1 MSSLYFIHAPMNSS
15 KSAQLLMTAHN
26 YEERNHRVLIVK
38 PAVDTRDGVYVQS
51 RALDVKREVDLVITP
66 DDHWHIFKEVEGS
79 DYAAVLVD
87 EAQFLTAKQVDE
99 LGEIVD
105 DLNIPVLAY
114 GLRTDA
120 FSNLFEGS
128 KRLLE
133 IADKFQELKTI
144 CPCCG
149 KKAIIN
155 MRLNENNQPVF
166 DGEQVSPGTH
176 YLPVCRKYF
185 KKLQQDYLQGNNI
198 VIEV

>member
-1 MSSLYFIHAPMNSS
+1 MASLYFISAPMNSS

-38 PAVDTRDGVYVQS
+38 PTVDTRDGVYVQS
-51 RALDVKREVDLVITP
+51 RALDVKRSVDLVITP
-66 DDHWHIFKEVEGS
+66 NDHWHVFKEVEGT

-87 EAQFLTAKQVDE
+87 EAQFLTESQVDE

-105 DLNIPVLAY
+105 DLGIPVLAY

-120 FSNLFEGS
+120 FTNLFPGS
-128 KRLLE
+128 KRLFE

-155 MRLNENNQPVF
+155 MRTDEHGEPVF
-166 DGEQVSPGTH
+166 DGDQVAPGNN
-176 YLPVCRKYF
+176 YLPVCRKHY
-185 KKLQQDYLQGNNI
+185 KKLKNQQK
-198 VIEV
+198 VK